1 MNRPLTERRPDEPG
15 PSGPAGSPH
24 WPRVPEPPEA
34 MLRALLLQWDRTQ
47 WLPPEDLRTHQLKQ
61 AARLLGHALQ
71 SVPYQQERLA
81 RAGLALD
88 QELTWPLWRRI
99 PVVTRAR
106 LKAAGNSIRATRLP
120 TDHGAPAGAGP
131 IQQTAVTR
139 LFRNAVA
146 LRDHRWQRRDLSATL
161 AAIVADHSGSAAFPE
176 GRRAASWGPFADQ
189 GFPTGPAMFLAADT
203 PIDLQLLWLRQVTPR
218 YLAADRR
225 TIEALARRTLE
236 RPGDGGVG
244 GRTHS
249 DFAGDS
255 VIHPRVVPPSL
266 GRAGERHVRVAGSG
280 HRRSGLSRPPPFPG
294 PVGNRAVRGARRRW
308 CALPVGAERTAG
320 GHRAPQL
327 RHACAAPGYRPSGP
341 MGRPLPDRPR
351 AVRFCALGRA
361 KVGRDRSLRRKR
373 RIG

>member
-236 RPGDGGVG
+236 RPGDG
-244 GRTHS
+244 
-249 DFAGDS
+249 AS
-255 VIHPRVVPPSL
+255 VEGLILTSPVIPSSTREL
-266 GRAGERHVRVAGSG
+266 CRRAWDAPVSG
-280 HRRSGLSRPPPFPG
+280 MF
-294 PVGNRAVRGARRRW
+294 
-308 CALPVGAERTAG
+308 ALPEVGIVVLG
-320 GHRAPQL
+320 CPGHHHFLAQSETVLCEVLDDDGAP
-327 RHACAAPGYRPSGP
+327 CPSGRN
-341 MGRPLPDRPR
+341 GRLVVTALHNFATPVLRLDTGLRGRWGGPCPTGRGLP
-351 AVRFCALGRA
+351 VL
-361 KVGRDRSLRRKR
+361 
-373 RIG
+373 RIGTG